1 MHPTYLTVIRVP
13 DRAVPAEQL
22 PKFESAPSW
31 TRRGWVGVYRG
42 LGDKPSGIFP
52 TVPRA
57 DFCLVSIP
65 YDKLCSGADPA
76 RRGHLIL
83 REVCLES
90 ERGRQMPIRY
100 LSEKL
105 LEQLEISAASVV
117 ESIEK
122 AIQHRPQ
129 GQESGRPASHVS
141 NGSKRDVGRRRDVR
155 YPPLADLRHGYQ
167 ASDFIH

>member
-65 YDKLCSGADPA
+65 YDKLCSGADPT

-90 ERGRQMPIRY
+90 EKGTTNANPISVGKVVRAAGNFGR
-100 LSEKL
+100 E
-105 LEQLEISAASVV
+105 
-117 ESIEK
+117 
-122 AIQHRPQ
+122 
-129 GQESGRPASHVS
+129 
-141 NGSKRDVGRRRDVR
+141 RRRIDR
-155 YPPLADLRHGYQ
+155 KGHTAGRT
-167 ASDFIH
+167 A

>member
-22 PKFESAPSW
+22 PIIESAPSW
-31 TRRGWVGVYRG
+31 RGWVGVYRG
-42 LGDKPSGIFP
+42 FGDKPSGIFP

-122 AIQHRPQ
+122 AIQLAAQHRPQ
-129 GQESGRPASHVS
+129 GQECGRPASHVS
-141 NGSKRDVGRRRDVR
+141 NGSISSI
-155 YPPLADLRHGYQ
+155 P
-167 ASDFIH
+167 